1 MEKKNHLFDESINE
15 KKERQR
21 GKTKVE
27 EEGMPISWKGI
38 LVAAVTILFAVSILL
53 RLLLS

>member
-38 LVAAVTILFAVSILL
+38 LVAVVTVLFAVSILL
-53 RLLLS
+53 RLFMS